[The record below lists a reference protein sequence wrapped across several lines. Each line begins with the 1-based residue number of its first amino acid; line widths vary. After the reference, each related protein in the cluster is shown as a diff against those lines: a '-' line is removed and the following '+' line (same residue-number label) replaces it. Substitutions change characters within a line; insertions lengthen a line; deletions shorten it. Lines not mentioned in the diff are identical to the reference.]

1 MKTSAIVFTVS
12 ALAACALSA
21 ADPYVGYIYPSGM
34 QAGTTNRLVIGGQN
48 LNRVRGLRFSGEGL
62 SVLKIEN
69 VPGFPNPTG
78 PQKKHLT
85 KWLDGIA
92 EGNLE
97 EPPLPEDPH
106 VDEWRSNAWWRVLG
120 TLDAGQ
126 LAIVESDLFT
136 PKNPLQATP
145 SLRQKM
151 LVTVVADASAKP
163 VRGELSLYGPSGI
176 SAPRPFEI
184 TSAAH
189 VAEPLYAPP
198 HRPAPEL
205 PPVDVPAGGEV
216 VLDGQIMPGSTDAFR
231 LRLEKGRRYSFKATA
246 RELQPYVGDA
256 VPGFF
261 NASIT
266 LKDEK
271 GEVVAFADDEMRF
284 RPDPVM
290 EFAPEADGVYRLEI
304 HDVLYR
310 GREDFVYSVAVAEGH
325 APKGVVPESD
335 GIVGPGEVVR
345 KEIDID
351 RPGRM
356 VLEVWARRLGSP
368 LDAVMTLRRAPD
380 GPALAHWDDVTNTVF
395 IGTIPQTECDPR
407 GEFDFKEA
415 GRYIVEI
422 TDRTGHGGPDYFWR
436 LDVRRP
442 KPGFAVY
449 SARSTLPLSRN
460 NPLKV
465 VFHVVRCDGFN
476 GDVKLE
482 FPNEVRGAG
491 GVITSGVDVV
501 TAQLYSKGPAIQ
513 APRPATIFATAEI
526 GGSVVRVPVMPCD
539 EYEQAF
545 AWKHLVP
552 AETFILTSQGGGP
565 AKKPAGKPAGKQ
577 AGKQAGKPAAK
588 PAEKPATKPEDKPAS
603 SMDKSGEAGI
613 EKDSAPKKAQ

>member
-21 ADPYVGYIYPSGM
+21 ADPYVGYIYPSGI

-48 LNRVRGLRFSGEGL
+48 LNRIKGLRFSGEGL

-69 VPGFPNPTG
+69 VPGFPSPTG
-78 PQKKHLT
+78 PQRKHLT

-92 EGNLE
+92 AGKLE
-97 EPPLPEDPH
+97 EPQIPEDAH
-106 VDEWRSNAWWRVLG
+106 VDEWRSNSWWRALA

-126 LAIVESDLFT
+126 KSIVEADLYI

-145 SLRQKM
+145 SLRQKL
-151 LVTVVADASAKP
+151 LVTVAADASAKP
-163 VRGELSLYGPSGI
+163 VRGELCLYGPVGI

-290 EFAPEADGVYRLEI
+290 EFTPESDGLYRLEI

-310 GREDFVYSVAVAEGH
+310 GREDFVYSVAVAEGR
-325 APKGVVPESD
+325 APVGAAPEADGV
-335 GIVGPGEVVR
+335 VGPGEVVR
-345 KEIDID
+345 REIEID

-368 LDAVMTLRRAPD
+368 LDAVLTLRRSPD
-380 GPALAHWDDVTNTVF
+380 GPVLAHWDDVTNSVF

-407 GEFDFKEA
+407 GEFDFKET

-422 TDRTGHGGPDYFWR
+422 ADRTGHGGPGYFWR

-465 VFHVVRCDGFN
+465 AFHVVRCDGFN

-482 FPNEVRGAG
+482 FPYEVRGVG

-501 TAQLYSKGPAIQ
+501 TAQLYSKGPPVA
-513 APRPATIFATAEI
+513 APRPAAIFATAEI
-526 GGSVVRVPVMPCD
+526 EGSIIRVPVMPCD

-552 AETFILTSQGGGP
+552 AEAFILTSQGGAP
-565 AKKPAGKPAGKQ
+565 AKKPPAKPTAKPP
-577 AGKQAGKPAAK
+577 AKAADKPAAK
-588 PAEKPATKPEDKPAS
+588 PDAKPAPKLEAKPEN
-603 SMDKSGEAGI
+603 MLH
-613 EKDSAPKKAQ
+613 